1 MSIGDNLS
9 PIKTLDKDTVWQLL
23 EKHPF
28 GRLAVEAAG
37 LVDIFPVNYVVDG
50 EEVVGVFGGFGGL
63 VDDDCGADEAVE
75 GDAGDVLAVA
85 ACDPVDWGVEVC
97 ADVLADG

>member
-28 GRLAVEAAG
+28 GRLAVEAGAG
-37 LVDIFPVNYVVDG
+37 SGHDHH
-50 EEVVGVFGGFGGL
+50 
-63 VDDDCGADEAVE
+63 AAR
-75 GDAGDVLAVA
+75 LA
-85 ACDPVDWGVEVC
+85 
-97 ADVLADG
+97 